1 MVMIVLLG
9 LLVVI
14 LLGSEAEFIVRRKF
28 SVFSTVTSF
37 IMETSKCAWVC
48 PAGITTLYG
57 PEA

>member
-1 MVMIVLLG
+1 MVMIALFG
-9 LLVVI
+9 LLMLI
-14 LLGSEAEFIVRRKF
+14 LFDSEIELIIKMKF
-28 SVFSTVTSF
+28 SLLSTVLSS